1 MKPSLKSPISLL
13 QVFTLLLT
21 SIVICFIGISL
32 LSSRGIDQVGQQF
45 TQLSQTTLPS
55 ALSNAKLTKNV
66 LQQVKLMNDGL
77 HVNNEHDLV
86 QIQNT
91 IAQYQQQANKEIESL
106 EHKVSQQD
114 AIITLPQTRQ
124 LKQFIHQLNIQ
135 SSRILSIQKNIL
147 SLSSIIKEKQPSL
160 RYGLSS
166 IGPEM
171 NRISA
176 FLITNNSEADDA
188 SNRFVSSSMALET
201 TFLTLM
207 AESDPSTAKKWYREI
222 YNRISALELAYDDLS
237 ALYPEL
243 TSYMSLSAPLD
254 MVMSEIKHDDSIP
267 NLQLTTLSLLQEQQT
282 LILAASDASL
292 IITTLLSELSR
303 SIELS
308 LGKRSERVNDS
319 IESFKQTMLAVSCV
333 LVITLWLATIWMRN
347 WMSKGLKNIIH
358 HLKQMSEQNYQ
369 HQVPEL
375 GPAEM
380 QMIAKKLNK
389 VMASTTH
396 SILSMSNNCDILYQT
411 SEVTNSV
418 SGDIGTSLTQQNE
431 ALTSM
436 TSIVSQLDSSI
447 NEIAQLT
454 QASHQETHSAT
465 QAALNGLTV
474 IDNNNQRLT
483 QLNEAL
489 SQNVIAM
496 DTLDSQVEKIQ
507 SMVGVIASLAENT
520 NLLALNA
527 AIEAARAGEQGR
539 GFAVVADEV
548 RQLAGSTSKQTQHIR
563 ETMNALLKAAN
574 ETKASISFSQTEMA
588 LALESSLDVS
598 ATFKL
603 ISETVTHISDRISQV
618 SVATEEQAQAASE
631 VNSNINSINQYG
643 VKIELQL
650 NAFVEST
657 EEVAG
662 IASQQKELIARYH
675 L

>member
-333 LVITLWLATIWMRN
+333 LVITLWLAAIWMRN
-347 WMSKGLKNIIH
+347 WMSKGLKNIIY

-474 IDNNNQRLT
+474 I
-483 QLNEAL
+483 
-489 SQNVIAM
+489 
-496 DTLDSQVEKIQ
+496 
-507 SMVGVIASLAENT
+507 
-520 NLLALNA
+520 
-527 AIEAARAGEQGR
+527 
-539 GFAVVADEV
+539 
-548 RQLAGSTSKQTQHIR
+548 
-563 ETMNALLKAAN
+563 
-574 ETKASISFSQTEMA
+574 
-588 LALESSLDVS
+588 
-598 ATFKL
+598 
-603 ISETVTHISDRISQV
+603 
-618 SVATEEQAQAASE
+618 
-631 VNSNINSINQYG
+631 
-643 VKIELQL
+643 
-650 NAFVEST
+650 
-657 EEVAG
+657 
-662 IASQQKELIARYH
+662 
-675 L
+675 

>member
-1 MKPSLKSPISLL
+1 
-13 QVFTLLLT
+13 
-21 SIVICFIGISL
+21 
-32 LSSRGIDQVGQQF
+32 
-45 TQLSQTTLPS
+45 
-55 ALSNAKLTKNV
+55 
-66 LQQVKLMNDGL
+66 MNDGL

-282 LILAASDASL
+282 LILAA
-292 IITTLLSELSR
+292 
-303 SIELS
+303 
-308 LGKRSERVNDS
+308 
-319 IESFKQTMLAVSCV
+319 
-333 LVITLWLATIWMRN
+333 
-347 WMSKGLKNIIH
+347 
-358 HLKQMSEQNYQ
+358 
-369 HQVPEL
+369 
-375 GPAEM
+375 
-380 QMIAKKLNK
+380 
-389 VMASTTH
+389 
-396 SILSMSNNCDILYQT
+396 
-411 SEVTNSV
+411 
-418 SGDIGTSLTQQNE
+418 
-431 ALTSM
+431 
-436 TSIVSQLDSSI
+436 
-447 NEIAQLT
+447 
-454 QASHQETHSAT
+454 
-465 QAALNGLTV
+465 LNGLTV

>member
-1 MKPSLKSPISLL
+1 M
-13 QVFTLLLT
+13 
-21 SIVICFIGISL
+21 ICFIGISL

-176 FLITNNSEADDA
+176 FLITNNSAADDA

-333 LVITLWLATIWMRN
+333 LVITLWLAAIWMRN
-347 WMSKGLKNIIH
+347 WMSKGLKNIIY

>member
-333 LVITLWLATIWMRN
+333 LVITLWLAAIWMRN
-347 WMSKGLKNIIH
+347 WMSKGLKNIIY

-483 QLNEAL
+483 LLNEAL

>member
-32 LSSRGIDQVGQQF
+32 LSSRGIDQVGQQC
-45 TQLSQTTLPS
+45 TQLNQTTLPS

-333 LVITLWLATIWMRN
+333 LVITLWLAAIWMRN

-418 SGDIGTSLTQQNE
+418 SGDIGTSLTQKNE

>member
-333 LVITLWLATIWMRN
+333 LVITLWLAAIWMRN
-347 WMSKGLKNIIH
+347 WMSKGLKNIIY

-418 SGDIGTSLTQQNE
+418 SGDIGMSLTQQNE

>member
-333 LVITLWLATIWMRN
+333 LVITLWLAAIWMRN
-347 WMSKGLKNIIH
+347 WMSKGLKNIIY

-375 GPAEM
+375 GPAKM